1 LRVLIAHILSNGSA
15 TANNCRLWFG
25 HLLGKRRKMK
35 KSTITCALVLLVC
48 FGLTSSAW
56 ATLVT
61 GSQEWYKYLNA
72 GESVTCIA
80 FYGLGSVEFT
90 QPPEWLFNE
99 YTPPFNHDIAGWEM
113 ELSAD
118 HKIAYLYGPRAT
130 NSSGYIREWFD
141 YELFYQWDDEAPGF
155 DPNYPV
161 YQDMALFDGPFGS
174 EPTYAVGW
182 RGKPGVASSWEYKDN
197 NPYSGPYQT
206 EEPYTNP
213 APEPVTI
220 CILGLGAAF
229 LIKRR

>member
-1 LRVLIAHILSNGSA
+1 
-15 TANNCRLWFG
+15 
-25 HLLGKRRKMK
+25 MK
-35 KSTITCALVLLVC
+35 KSVMIYTLVLLMY

-61 GSQEWYKYLNA
+61 GSQEWYKYLDP
-72 GESVTCIA
+72 GESITCIA

-90 QPPEWLFNE
+90 QPPQWLYN
-99 YTPPFNHDIAGWEM
+99 YMPPFNHDINGWEM

-118 HKIAYLYGPRAT
+118 HKTAYLYGPRAT

-141 YELFYQWDDEAPGF
+141 YELFYQWDDSAPGF

-174 EPTYAVGW
+174 EATFAVGW
-182 RGKPGVASSWEYKDN
+182 RGTPGVPSSWEYKDN

-206 EEPYTNP
+206 DVPYTNP
-213 APEPVTI
+213 APQEVPEPMTV
-220 CILGLGAAF
+220 CILSLGAAF
-229 LIKRR
+229 LRKRR